1 MAKYLREEIYQRI
14 LDKKKQLDSVRPI
27 PKIAVEKL
35 KHEFELEW
43 TYHSNAIE
51 GNTLTLQETR
61 LVIEEGITIGNKS
74 VREHFEA
81 INHVKAINYVE
92 SLVKDKKKKISERDI
107 LQLHNLIMMNIDVR
121 EKGQY
126 RTSNV
131 YIAQAEFI
139 PVDSIQVY
147 GLMLDFYDYVNKNP
161 DKLNTV
167 ELAAMA
173 HYKLVHIHPF
183 VDGNG
188 RIARLLMNLLL
199 MRAGFPIV
207 VILSS
212 DRKQYYARL
221 RLADKGDVKPFVEFV
236 ARAVERSLGIYL
248 RALKKG
254 TDEYISLQEATKYC
268 SYSQEYLSL
277 LARKGKLDA
286 TKLRRNWVTTKQ
298 AVLDYVKRV
307 SDNNK

>member
-1 MAKYLREEIYQRI
+1 MAKYLREDIYQRI
-14 LDKKKQLDSVRPI
+14 LEKKKQIDLVRPL
-27 PKIAVEKL
+27 PKTAVEKL

-61 LVIEEGITIGNKS
+61 LIIEEGITIGNRSMK
-74 VREHFEA
+74 EHFEA
-81 INHVKAINYVE
+81 INHKKAIDYVE
-92 SLVKDKKKKISERDI
+92 SLVKEKTKIQEKDV

-139 PVDSIQVY
+139 PVDSMQVY
-147 GLMLDFYDYVNKNP
+147 GLMLDFYDYINKNP
-161 DKLNTV
+161 EKLNPV

-173 HYKLVHIHPF
+173 HFKLAHIHPF

-188 RIARLLMNLLL
+188 RMARLLMNLIL

-236 ARAVERSLGIYL
+236 ARSVDRSLGIYI
-248 RALKKG
+248 RALKNGAEK
-254 TDEYISLQEATKYC
+254 YISLQEATKYC
-268 SYSQEYLSL
+268 DYNQEYLSL

-286 TKLRRNWVTTKQ
+286 IKIRRNWVTTKQ
-298 AVLDYVKRV
+298 AVLDYVEKV
-307 SDNNK
+307 SDKKK